1 MIMGATLADFGGLVI
16 SARRGEFEAGFEQD
30 GQTREHIWLARSLG
44 INKLVIVVNKM
55 DEATVSWKQQRWEQ
69 IKESLMPFLIKCGY
83 SESDLF
89 WVPISGLTG
98 QNIVEG
104 VDSSVCNWY

>member
-55 DEATVSWKQQRWEQ
+55 DEATVSWKQQRYQQ
-69 IKESLMPFLIKCGY
+69 IKDSLLPFLVTCGY
-83 SESDLF
+83 
-89 WVPISGLTG
+89 
-98 QNIVEG
+98 
-104 VDSSVCNWY
+104 